1 MFDGRIYKTKVRTR
15 NIETKRDYE
24 TIEEEDNYSVTD
36 DKGVYLTHITKLP
49 PGPNQ
54 KPAQSLAMQIFE
66 WLCDFGIDEVLKTV
80 AGDSTNG
87 NTGWK

>member
-1 MFDGRIYKTKVRTR
+1 
-15 NIETKRDYE
+15 
-24 TIEEEDNYSVTD
+24 
-36 DKGVYLTHITKLP
+36 LTHITKLP

-54 KPAQSLAMQIFE
+54 KPAQSLTMQIFE

-87 NTGWK
+87 KTGWKGGNFPGLKSTWSINCIG